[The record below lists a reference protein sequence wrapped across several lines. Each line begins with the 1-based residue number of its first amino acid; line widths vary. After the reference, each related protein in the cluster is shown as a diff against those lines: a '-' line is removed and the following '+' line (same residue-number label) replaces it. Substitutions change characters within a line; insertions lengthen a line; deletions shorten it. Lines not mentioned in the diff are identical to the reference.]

1 MCKRRRTP
9 GDRARPE
16 PRSAQLGSGSRSAQL
31 GSGWRSTATRLRRGG
46 TRGSPTGPLLDRA
59 GASGCPDSNWGP
71 LRPERSALPG
81 FGVGEPVVP
90 PRAPSW
96 IVLAHRGA
104 QIRTG
109 DLSDPN
115 GARYPASAW
124 GNPWFPHGPPP
135 GSCWRI
141 GVPRFEL
148 GTSPTRT
155 ERATR
160 LRHTPDR
167 AIG

>member
-1 MCKRRRTP
+1 MCKRPRTP
-9 GDRARPE
+9 GDQA
-16 PRSAQLGSGSRSAQL
+16 
-31 GSGWRSTATRLRRGG
+31 
-46 TRGSPTGPLLDRA
+46 
-59 GASGCPDSNWGP
+59 
-71 LRPERSALPG
+71 RPERSALPG
-81 FGVGEPVVP
+81 FGVGEPVVS